1 MTNKLRSLL
10 LLPIFSLLASLCL
23 AEPWRLESNTT
34 TRESGPVA
42 ITTLTVSERD
52 HGEQVD
58 LRVSC
63 RADGLVSAGLR
74 LSKPV
79 EREDVTETATARY
92 ASVLIRF
99 PKEHETRI
107 LLRASLSDKWL
118 QFNESSAHPDDPE
131 AESLSSERWSVE
143 KLVRQ
148 LASHRKVTFRVSI
161 EGSQDFQEGFDIT
174 GFKELAAPLAKQCP
188 SLGEWIR

>member
-1 MTNKLRSLL
+1 L
-10 LLPIFSLLASLCL
+10 LLPAFSLLASLCL

-34 TRESGPVA
+34 TGESGPVA

-58 LRVSC
+58 LRISC

-74 LSKPV
+74 VSKPV
-79 EREDVTETATARY
+79 EREDVTETSTARY

-99 PKEHETRI
+99 PKERETKI

-118 QFNESSAHPDDPE
+118 QFDDSSTRPDPE
-131 AESLSSERWSVE
+131 AEPLSMERWSVE
-143 KLVRQ
+143 RLVRQ
-148 LASHRKVTFRVSI
+148 LVSHRKVTFRVSI
-161 EGSQDFQEGFDIT
+161 EGSQDFQEGFNIT
-174 GFKELAAPLAKQCP
+174 GFKELAEPLAKQCP
-188 SLGEWIR
+188 SLGEWTR